1 MYKVHLENYDGPLDL
16 LLFFIRRD
24 EIDIYDIP
32 ISHITKEYLDTLDQ
46 MQQINVGIAGEFIEM
61 AATLMR
67 IKSKML
73 LPKPQFD
80 EEIED
85 PRSPLVRQ
93 LLEYRR
99 YKELAQ
105 QLEQLSEER
114 SHYFSR
120 SYEIPIPEGEEDP
133 GVYLRQV
140 SLYDI
145 AQYFKVAMENK
156 PLISR
161 YELQREEL
169 SLDDQKV
176 LILANLD
183 EKGSLKFS
191 VLIGKLETKIEVI
204 VTFLAILE
212 MIRNEEIII
221 VQKELFGEMAIQ
233 IKGIEE

>member
-1 MYKVHLENYDGPLDL
+1 MYKVHLENFDGPLDL

-32 ISHITKEYLDTLDQ
+32 ISYITKEYLNTLDQ
-46 MQQINVGIAGEFIEM
+46 MQQINIGVAGEFIEM

-73 LPKPQFD
+73 LPRLKMD
-80 EEIED
+80 DDIDD
-85 PRSPLVRQ
+85 PRSPLIRQ

-99 YKELAQ
+99 YKELA
-105 QLEQLSEER
+105 EQLANLAEER

-120 SYEIPIPEGEEDP
+120 GYESPIPAGDEDP
-133 GVYLRQV
+133 GVYLRKV

-145 AQYFKVAMENK
+145 AHYFKVAMENK
-156 PLISR
+156 PIISR
-161 YELQREEL
+161 YELQREDI
-169 SLDDQKV
+169 SLDDQKAI
-176 LILANLD
+176 ILANLD
-183 EKGSLKFS
+183 EKGFLKFS
-191 VLIGKLETKIEVI
+191 VLITKLETKIALI

-221 VQKELFGEMAIQ
+221 VQRKLFGELEIQ
-233 IKGIEE
+233 IRGKNG

>member
-1 MYKVHLENYDGPLDL
+1 MYKVHLENFDGPLDL

-32 ISHITKEYLDTLDQ
+32 ISRITKEYLSTLDQ
-46 MQQINVGIAGEFIEM
+46 MQQINIGVAGEFIEM

-73 LPKPQFD
+73 LPRPQID
-80 EEIED
+80 EDIED

-105 QLEQLSEER
+105 QLENLAEER

-120 SYEIPIPEGEEDP
+120 GYEAPIPAGEEDP

-145 AQYFKVAMENK
+145 AHYFKVAMENK
-156 PLISR
+156 PIISR
-161 YELQREEL
+161 YELQHEDI
-169 SLDDQKV
+169 SLDNQKAI
-176 LILANLD
+176 ILANLD
-183 EKGSLKFS
+183 ENGFLKFS
-191 VLIGKLETKIEVI
+191 ILITKLETKIEVI

-221 VQKELFGEMAIQ
+221 IQRKLFDELEIQ
-233 IKGIEE
+233 IKGKKV

>member
-1 MYKVHLENYDGPLDL
+1 MYKVHLENFDGPLDL

-32 ISHITKEYLDTLDQ
+32 ISRITKEYLSTLDQ
-46 MQQINVGIAGEFIEM
+46 IQQINISVAGEFIEM

-67 IKSKML
+67 IKSRML
-73 LPKPQFD
+73 LPRPQMD

-99 YKELAQ
+99 YKDLAE
-105 QLEQLSEER
+105 QLENLAEER

-120 SYEIPIPEGEEDP
+120 GYESQIPTGDEDP

-140 SLYDI
+140 TLYDI
-145 AQYFKVAMENK
+145 AHYFKVAMENK
-156 PLISR
+156 PIISR
-161 YELQREEL
+161 YELQREDI
-169 SLDDQKV
+169 SLDDQKAI
-176 LILANLD
+176 ILANLD
-183 EKGSLKFS
+183 DKGFLKFS
-191 VLIGKLETKIEVI
+191 LLMTKLETKLEVI
-204 VTFLAILE
+204 ITLLAILE

-221 VQKELFGEMAIQ
+221 IQRKLFGELEIQ
-233 IKGIEE
+233 IKGKKA

>member
-1 MYKVHLENYDGPLDL
+1 MYKVHLENFDGPLDL

-32 ISHITKEYLDTLDQ
+32 ISRITKEYLGTLNQ
-46 MQQINVGIAGEFIEM
+46 IQQINIGVAGEFIEM

-73 LPKPQFD
+73 LPRPQMD
-80 EEIED
+80 EDIED

-105 QLEQLSEER
+105 QLENLAEER
-114 SHYFSR
+114 SHYFTR
-120 SYEIPIPEGEEDP
+120 GYESPIPARDEDP

-145 AQYFKVAMENK
+145 AHYFKVAMENK
-156 PLISR
+156 PIISR
-161 YELQREEL
+161 YELQREKI
-169 SLDDQKV
+169 SLDDQKAI
-176 LILANLD
+176 ILANLD
-183 EKGSLKFS
+183 EKGFLKFS
-191 VLIGKLETKIEVI
+191 VLLTKLETKLEVI

-212 MIRNEEIII
+212 MIRSEEIVI
-221 VQKELFGEMAIQ
+221 VQQKLFGELEIQ
-233 IKGIEE
+233 IKGKKV

>member
-1 MYKVHLENYDGPLDL
+1 MYKIHLENFDGPLDL

-32 ISHITKEYLDTLDQ
+32 ISHITKEYLGTLDQ
-46 MQQINVGIAGEFIEM
+46 MQQINIGVAGEFIEM

-73 LPKPQFD
+73 LPRPQLD
-80 EEIED
+80 DDIED

-99 YKELAQ
+99 YKDLAD
-105 QLEQLSEER
+105 QLEKLAEER

-120 SYEIPIPEGEEDP
+120 GYETPIPVGDEDP

-145 AQYFKVAMENK
+145 AHYFKVAMENK
-156 PLISR
+156 PIISH
-161 YELQREEL
+161 YELQREDI
-169 SLDDQKV
+169 SLDDQKAI
-176 LILANLD
+176 ILANLD
-183 EKGSLKFS
+183 EKGFLKFS
-191 VLIGKLETKIEVI
+191 VLLTKLETKIEVI
-204 VTFLAILE
+204 VTLLAILE

-221 VQKELFGEMAIQ
+221 IQQKLFGELKIQ
-233 IKGIEE
+233 IKGRKV

>member
-1 MYKVHLENYDGPLDL
+1 MYKIHLENFDGPLDL

-32 ISHITKEYLDTLDQ
+32 ISYITKEYLGTLDQ
-46 MQQINVGIAGEFIEM
+46 MQQINIGVAGEFIEM

-73 LPKPQFD
+73 LPRPQLD
-80 EEIED
+80 DDIED

-99 YKELAQ
+99 YKDLAD
-105 QLEQLSEER
+105 QLEKLAEER

-120 SYEIPIPEGEEDP
+120 GYETPIPVVDEDP

-145 AQYFKVAMENK
+145 AHYFKVAMENK
-156 PLISR
+156 PIISH
-161 YELQREEL
+161 YELQREDI
-169 SLDDQKV
+169 SLDDQKAI
-176 LILANLD
+176 ILANLD
-183 EKGSLKFS
+183 EKGFLKFS
-191 VLIGKLETKIEVI
+191 VLLTKLETKIEVI
-204 VTFLAILE
+204 VTLLAILE

-221 VQKELFGEMAIQ
+221 IQQKLFGELKIQ
-233 IKGIEE
+233 IKGRKV

>member
-1 MYKVHLENYDGPLDL
+1 MYKVHLENFDGPLDL

-32 ISHITKEYLDTLDQ
+32 ISRITKEYLGTLNQ
-46 MQQINVGIAGEFIEM
+46 IQQINIGVAGEFIEM

-73 LPKPQFD
+73 LPRPQMD
-80 EEIED
+80 EDIED

-105 QLEQLSEER
+105 QLENLAEER
-114 SHYFSR
+114 SHYFTR
-120 SYEIPIPEGEEDP
+120 GYESPIPVGDEDP

-145 AQYFKVAMENK
+145 AHYFKVAMENK
-156 PLISR
+156 PIISR
-161 YELQREEL
+161 YELQREEI
-169 SLDDQKV
+169 SLDDQKAI
-176 LILANLD
+176 ILANLD
-183 EKGSLKFS
+183 EKGFLKFS
-191 VLIGKLETKIEVI
+191 VLLTKLETKLEVI
-204 VTFLAILE
+204 VTFLTILE
-212 MIRNEEIII
+212 MIRSEEIVI
-221 VQKELFGEMAIQ
+221 VQQKLFGELEIQ
-233 IKGIEE
+233 IKGKKV

>member
-1 MYKVHLENYDGPLDL
+1 MYKIHLENFDGPLDL

-32 ISHITKEYLDTLDQ
+32 ISYITKEYLGTLDQ
-46 MQQINVGIAGEFIEM
+46 MQQINIGVAGEFIEM

-73 LPKPQFD
+73 LPRPQLD
-80 EEIED
+80 DDIED

-99 YKELAQ
+99 YKDLAD
-105 QLEQLSEER
+105 QLEKLAEER

-120 SYEIPIPEGEEDP
+120 GYETPIPVVDEDP

-145 AQYFKVAMENK
+145 AHYFKVAMENK
-156 PLISR
+156 PIISH
-161 YELQREEL
+161 YELQREDI
-169 SLDDQKV
+169 SLDDQKA
-176 LILANLD
+176 IIFANLD
-183 EKGSLKFS
+183 EKGFLKFS
-191 VLIGKLETKIEVI
+191 VLLPKLETKIEVI
-204 VTFLAILE
+204 VTLLAILE

-221 VQKELFGEMAIQ
+221 IQQKLFGELKIQ
-233 IKGIEE
+233 IKGRKV

>member
-1 MYKVHLENYDGPLDL
+1 MYKVHLENFDGPLDL

-32 ISHITKEYLDTLDQ
+32 ISRITKEYLGTLNQ
-46 MQQINVGIAGEFIEM
+46 IQQINIGVAGEFIEM

-73 LPKPQFD
+73 LPRPQMD
-80 EEIED
+80 EDIED

-105 QLEQLSEER
+105 QLENLAEER
-114 SHYFSR
+114 SHYFTR
-120 SYEIPIPEGEEDP
+120 GYESPIPAGDEDP

-145 AQYFKVAMENK
+145 AHYFKVAMENK
-156 PLISR
+156 PIISR
-161 YELQREEL
+161 YELQREEI
-169 SLDDQKV
+169 SLDDQKAI
-176 LILANLD
+176 ILANLD
-183 EKGSLKFS
+183 EKGFLKFS
-191 VLIGKLETKIEVI
+191 VLLTKLETKLEVI

-212 MIRNEEIII
+212 MIRSEEIVI
-221 VQKELFGEMAIQ
+221 VQQKLFGELEIQ
-233 IKGIEE
+233 IKGKKV